1 MDADTDIHSINVAVA
16 DQNGVQYDHYS
27 SGDENVAVEV
37 HGSPDSTLVGVG
49 HGGDIIGNGMVSS
62 LNEEV
67 EELTD
72 VHVENSGPPASKG
85 VETAETAAVKEPKP
99 QSSHVKGKSEKPS
112 NAKHANVTSVKKNIS
127 NIKVKVTSNGTLSD
141 IARTKQPI
149 VKARS
154 FNDRQA
160 SHSNPSKTTKPVTC
174 NPQKSK
180 QPLISETM
188 SVHSEGTVEKP
199 KLKPLRKET
208 TSKTETTEELVESPT
223 ASDGKSHRVGKLPS
237 YGFNFR
243 CHERAEKRKEF
254 YTKLEEKIHA
264 QEVEKSTIQA
274 KSKETQEAEIKMF
287 RKSLNFKAT
296 PMPSFYQEPA
306 PAKELKKIPTT
317 RPRSPKLG
325 RKKNSSSVE
334 GEGDGDQ
341 IHRPGRL
348 SLDPKA
354 VTQTTPS
361 KGPSPVQPKRPQRKS
376 LPRLPSEK
384 TRLSK
389 NAKMQDNAMNGS
401 PPIARVDEEG
411 PSSNPESAAIAHVE
425 DEDSLSNPAYIAPI
439 AHAEEEVSTSDHDG
453 THVRVETEAMGEE
466 QAHAQLPTTKQEAY

>member
-1 MDADTDIHSINVAVA
+1 MMDADTDIHSSNVGVA
-16 DQNGVQYDHYS
+16 DQNGLQYDHYS
-27 SGDENVAVEV
+27 SGDENVAVEI
-37 HGSPDSTLVGVG
+37 HGSPDSTLVGVS
-49 HGGDIIGNGMVSS
+49 HGGEIIGNGMVNP
-62 LNEEV
+62 LNQET

-72 VHVENSGPPASKG
+72 VHVENSGPPASEG
-85 VETAETAAVKEPKP
+85 LEATETTAVKEPKP
-99 QSSHVKGKSEKPS
+99 QSSQVKGK
-112 NAKHANVTSVKKNIS
+112 
-127 NIKVKVTSNGTLSD
+127 
-141 IARTKQPI
+141 KQPI

-160 SHSNPSKTTKPVTC
+160 SHSNPSKTTKPVKS
-174 NPQKSK
+174 NPQKAK
-180 QPLISETM
+180 PLISETM

-208 TSKTETTEELVESPT
+208 TSKSETNEELVESPS

-348 SLDPKA
+348 SLDAKA
-354 VTQTTPS
+354 VAQTTPS

-389 NAKMQDNAMNGS
+389 NAKVQDNTMNGS
-401 PPIARVDEEG
+401 PPIARIDEEG
-411 PSSNPESAAIAHVE
+411 PSSNPESVPIAHVE
-425 DEDSLSNPAYIAPI
+425 DKDSLSNPAYIAPI
-439 AHAEEEVSTSDHDG
+439 AHAEEEVSTSEHNG
-453 THVRVETEAMGEE
+453 THVRFETEAIGEE
-466 QAHAQLPTTKQEAY
+466 QAHAQLPTIKQDLY